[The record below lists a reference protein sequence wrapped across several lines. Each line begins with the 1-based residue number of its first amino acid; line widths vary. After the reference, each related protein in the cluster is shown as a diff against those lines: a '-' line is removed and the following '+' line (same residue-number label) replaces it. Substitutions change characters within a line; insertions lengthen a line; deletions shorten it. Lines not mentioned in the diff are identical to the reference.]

1 MVLNHVKL
9 GCAVTSMKYLTSVVS
24 LIFLPKT
31 LSLNNLA
38 FLASNSLK
46 LAEILANVQ
55 KKIISKNIHQY

>member
-24 LIFLPKT
+24 LIFLSKT

-46 LAEILANVQ
+46 LAEIVANVQ
-55 KKIISKNIHQY
+55 KKIISKNIDQY